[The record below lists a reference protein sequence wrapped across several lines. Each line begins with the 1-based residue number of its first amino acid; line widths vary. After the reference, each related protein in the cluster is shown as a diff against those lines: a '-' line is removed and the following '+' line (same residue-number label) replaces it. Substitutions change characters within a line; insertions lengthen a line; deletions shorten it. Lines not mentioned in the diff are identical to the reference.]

1 MIWKY
6 IKADSFFRDYLPHI
20 KSYKHKIRGF
30 NGRGNATDFSHDEK
44 KQIKAALKQMFKDL
58 THGT

>member
-20 KSYKHKIRGF
+20 KSHKNKIRGL
-30 NGRGNATDFSHDEK
+30 NGRGNPTAFSDQENK
-44 KQIKAALKQMFKDL
+44 EIKTALKKLFQYIN
-58 THGT
+58 